1 MVLLLHQQQSNPNKT
16 LNLAPGKV
24 LSEKCRYMIVKVY
37 KQPLQFSIIIF
48 SIYNISGIDI
58 SGSCKGTNRL
68 NGYIISPNYPQKYG
82 NGIDCRWLISST
94 VGSNLTLTFLDFE
107 TESSRD
113 IVKVYDGKNIYGKLL
128 STYSGSFRSFSFDST
143 TNDIYLRFTSD
154 SYTTYRGF
162 RIQVSGNYKFW

>member
-68 NGYIISPNYPQKYG
+68 NSYIISPNYPQKYG
-82 NGIDCRWLISST
+82 NGIDCRWSISAP
-94 VGSNLTLTFLDFE
+94 VEQKITLQILDFE
-107 TESSRD
+107 TEVNADFLS
-113 IVKVYDGKNIYGKLL
+113 VYEGTNIGGSLL
-128 STYSGSFRSFSFDST
+128 TTYSGILPAPFVST
-143 TNDIYLRFTSD
+143 GPNIYLRFTSD
-154 SYTTYRGF
+154 DGTSYPGF
-162 RIQVSGNYKFW
+162 KIVVSSKYK